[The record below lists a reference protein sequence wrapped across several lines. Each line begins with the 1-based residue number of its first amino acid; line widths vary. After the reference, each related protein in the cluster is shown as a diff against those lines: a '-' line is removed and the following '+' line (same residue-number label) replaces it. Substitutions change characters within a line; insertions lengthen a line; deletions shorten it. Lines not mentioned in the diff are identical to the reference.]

1 MTKVTITTSS
11 EGGGFIVR
19 FCGGKPYVF
28 RALVGSLKDI
38 PRERRS
44 YDPVNKQWSVCDRAR
59 LENWIDFA
67 LRLGAEVRWD
77 GYVRQPPQPPSPPK
91 WSPREAALATLH
103 LLPSAPP
110 QLIRGA
116 HKILA
121 LINHP
126 DRGGD
131 VETMKRINNAFDALT
146 KGGAK

>member
-44 YDPVNKQWSVCDRAR
+44 YDPANKQWNVCDQAS
-59 LENWIDFA
+59 LNDWAEFA
-67 LRLGAEVRWD
+67 KTWGAMVEWDKVEWD
-77 GYVRQPPQPPSPPK
+77 GDVCQPPRPGK
-91 WSPREAALATLH
+91 MIRANAFVALH
-103 LLPSAPP
+103 LLPTAPP
-110 QLIRGA
+110 ELVKAA
-116 HKILA
+116 HKVLS
-121 LINHP
+121 LIYHP

-131 VETMKRINNAFDALT
+131 LETMQIVNAAFDLLKT
-146 KGGAK
+146 